1 MALRRQFLCILM
13 QSPAV
18 PQIEYARS
26 PLRVSF
32 RQCRS
37 QPYRFPPAAR
47 IISRAAIALLALAAA
62 ALAAGRAYGRTGA
75 ASENINLTAARSADG
90 TSATLTWPPPTQP
103 SYQWI
108 FVAAKISPDAPNTT
122 PSTAVSTYRYAGQL
136 LLNTA
141 STPPVSDPDTKYMY
155 DHTNLRI

>member
-1 MALRRQFLCILM
+1 M

-32 RQCRS
+32 RQCLS

-47 IISRAAIALLALAAA
+47 LIILAPVALLVLAAA
-62 ALAAGRAYGRTGA
+62 ALAAARAYGQTGA
-75 ASENINLTAARSADG
+75 ASENINLAAARSADR

-108 FVAAKISPDAPNTT
+108 FIAAKVSPDAPNTT
-122 PSTAVSTYRYAGQL
+122 PSVDTGTYRYAGQL

-141 STPPVSDPDTKYMY
+141 RLRPAPRHGICVRPYQPPHLT
-155 DHTNLRI
+155 